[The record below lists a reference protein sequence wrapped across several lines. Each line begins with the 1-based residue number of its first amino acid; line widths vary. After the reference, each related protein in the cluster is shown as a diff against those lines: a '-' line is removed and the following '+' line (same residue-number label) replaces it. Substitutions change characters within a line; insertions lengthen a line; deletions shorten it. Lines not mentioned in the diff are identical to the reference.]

1 MQDSTFTQSFGT
13 FGKDTGILHERL
25 RVDILHLIGQS
36 LQQIAESCIRTMIGK
51 NTALF
56 PVDSLPAQGNHL
68 IQHILISGVL
78 NVIQVH
84 MGNHARIQI
93 VDEAKRK
100 ELFGLGDAEVSTPI
114 LLNEESVKELLAIRS
129 KAKFNEQLEAM
140 VKTDAEKRML
150 VELAFSVGAEDA
162 ESWKVDALRKLAETA
177 KV

>member
-1 MQDSTFTQSFGT
+1 MKTNNVLVNNLCSWPLGFRRLAGQGDIAIPGKARNFPLLSEEEVLAQIQTGT
-13 FGKDTGILHERL
+13 DG
-25 RVDILHLIGQS
+25 
-36 LQQIAESCIRTMIGK
+36 
-51 NTALF
+51 
-56 PVDSLPAQGNHL
+56 
-68 IQHILISGVL
+68 
-78 NVIQVH
+78 

-100 ELFGLGDAEVSTPI
+100 ELFGLGDTEVSTPI

>member
-1 MQDSTFTQSFGT
+1 MKTNNVLVNNLCSWPLGFRRLAGQGDIAIPGKARNFPLLSEEEVLAQIQTGNVMFTGT
-13 FGKDTGILHERL
+13 DG
-25 RVDILHLIGQS
+25 
-36 LQQIAESCIRTMIGK
+36 
-51 NTALF
+51 
-56 PVDSLPAQGNHL
+56 
-68 IQHILISGVL
+68 
-78 NVIQVH
+78 

-93 VDEAKRK
+93 VDEAKR
-100 ELFGLGDAEVSTPI
+100 
-114 LLNEESVKELLAIRS
+114 KELLAIRS

>member
-1 MQDSTFTQSFGT
+1 MFTGT
-13 FGKDTGILHERL
+13 DG
-25 RVDILHLIGQS
+25 
-36 LQQIAESCIRTMIGK
+36 
-51 NTALF
+51 
-56 PVDSLPAQGNHL
+56 
-68 IQHILISGVL
+68 
-78 NVIQVH
+78 

-100 ELFGLGDAEVSTPI
+100 ELFGLDDAEVSAPI

-150 VELAFSVGAEDA
+150 VELAFNVGAEDA
-162 ESWKVDALRKLAETA
+162 ESWKVDVLRKLAETA

>member
-1 MQDSTFTQSFGT
+1 MFTGT
-13 FGKDTGILHERL
+13 DG
-25 RVDILHLIGQS
+25 
-36 LQQIAESCIRTMIGK
+36 
-51 NTALF
+51 
-56 PVDSLPAQGNHL
+56 
-68 IQHILISGVL
+68 
-78 NVIQVH
+78 

-100 ELFGLGDAEVSTPI
+100 ELFGLGDTEVSAPI